1 MVYTSESKRKG
12 EMIMNKA
19 FFKDLKE
26 EYNKIIWPSKNSMV
40 KKTTAVVLSSVMMG
54 AIISMSD
61 YIFQHM
67 IGIIVKLF

>member
-1 MVYTSESKRKG
+1 
-12 EMIMNKA
+12 MNKA

-67 IGIIVKLF
+67 IGLIVKLF

>member
-1 MVYTSESKRKG
+1 
-12 EMIMNKA
+12 MNKT

-61 YIFQHM
+61 YIFQHV
-67 IGIIVKLF
+67 IGIIVKLL

>member
-1 MVYTSESKRKG
+1 
-12 EMIMNKA
+12 MNKA